1 MSVLKNAGIAKSES
15 LEGVRPGNDDTDCDH
30 LQDVDGLEKTIVVNK
45 KKNTSNSR
53 SMSIVSSI
61 ARGSEIFI
69 A

>member
-30 LQDVDGLEKTIVVNK
+30 FQDVDGLEKTIVVNK
-45 KKNTSNSR
+45 KNTSNSR
-53 SMSIVSSI
+53 SVSIVSSI